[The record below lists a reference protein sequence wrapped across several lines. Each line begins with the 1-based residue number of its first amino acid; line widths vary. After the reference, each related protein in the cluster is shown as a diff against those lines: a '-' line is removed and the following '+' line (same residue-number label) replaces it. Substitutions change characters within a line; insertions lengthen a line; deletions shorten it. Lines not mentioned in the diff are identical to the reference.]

1 MKRLIQAMAAMLVL
15 AMALFMP
22 TGCTGCGNDD
32 LEVQLPAPETQP
44 TTTTTE
50 APTEPE
56 CSYDCECGY
65 PEYCEYECRCF
76 DANMNENDAN
86 SNDTTVSTDAT
97 TTTAPGA
104 TSPATTTTTRPGQT
118 TAATTTTTT
127 RPGQTTTTTRPPTTT
142 TRPPTTAGTTAPPPG
157 GTAQQVLTTPI
168 TIANNQQALD
178 RFNATVARMVSQQAG
193 FSKNHRAD
201 NFVFTPGAD
210 IADVNIPL
218 VNNFANVFESFLR
231 TLITRAPSV
240 AQQEPGRPSTLIQ
253 NSRLTM
259 GDVGRGVSFRQLSNG
274 NWEITLNVNNG
285 NTTWRGSQTGS
296 APMQRGPINRV
307 TDMAVP
313 GVSAALYDHACASR
327 INNMMRGS
335 IDAGGS
341 SPIPGLVTPVE
352 IQETTTN
359 ARYVMTLDRNGNP
372 INIVASFSQ
381 AINLTEATV
390 LTQTITNNRMSSTV
404 TITYYN
410 IRFPG

>member
-1 MKRLIQAMAAMLVL
+1 MKRLIPPVAIALVL
-15 AMALFMP
+15 ALALFMP
-22 TGCTGCGNDD
+22 TSCTGCSNDD
-32 LEVQLPAPETQP
+32 LEVQLHDPPDWTTT

-50 APTEPE
+50 PPAPE
-56 CSYDCECGY
+56 CSYVCECED
-65 PEYCEYECRCF
+65 PDDCEYECECF
-76 DANMNENDAN
+76 AEANDNENGNEATGGT
-86 SNDTTVSTDAT
+86 TTVS
-97 TTTAPGA
+97 APGA

-118 TAATTTTTT
+118 TITTTT
-127 RPGQTTTTTRPPTTT
+127 RPGQTTAATTTRTTTT
-142 TRPPTTAGTTAPPPG
+142 TRAPTVGTTPPPPG

-168 TIANNQQALD
+168 SIVNNQQALD
-178 RFNATVARMVSQQAG
+178 RFNSTVTRMVNQQAG

-210 IADVNIPL
+210 IAEVNIPL
-218 VNNFANVFESFLR
+218 VNNFASVFESFLR

-240 AQQEPGRPSTLIQ
+240 ARQEPGRPSTLIQ
-253 NSRLTM
+253 TSRLTM
-259 GDVGRGVSFRQLSNG
+259 GDVGRGVSFRQLANG

-285 NTTWRGSQTGS
+285 TTTWRGSQTGS

-313 GVSAALYDHACASR
+313 GVSGVLYDHACASR
-327 INNMMRGS
+327 INNMIRGNV
-335 IDAGGS
+335 DAGGS
-341 SPIPGLVTPVE
+341 LPLPALVTPVE

-390 LTQTITNNRMSSTV
+390 LTQTITNNRISSTV
-404 TITYYN
+404 TVTYYN
-410 IRFPG
+410 IVFPR